1 MRIEKKRPQSLLKAL
16 EEPLEE
22 RGKDNLARRACV
34 ADWKAGNERPAT
46 WVQHS
51 AGYSLLLR
59 TRGQLN
65 WLILQTDS
73 MTATWEFWTTWPS
86 PWPWS
91 SWPHWPHWPWFQRV
105 FKIVRAA
112 TPVVQTQRVTLSIWA
127 LPKWREGGSTLLF
140 YENHYLYLVNWVER
154 RVDPTLEK
162 CAPKTCMMIVIHD
175 HILSVMSDDNYNQW
189 LYSLSHNIRNC
200 FHIISTAEWCS

>member
-1 MRIEKKRPQSLLKAL
+1 MRIEKKRPRSLLKAL
-16 EEPLEE
+16 EETVEE

-65 WLILQTDS
+65 WFILQTDS

-127 LPKWREGGSTLLF
+127 LPKWREGGQSYYF
-140 YENHYLYLVNWVER
+140 M
-154 RVDPTLEK
+154 
-162 CAPKTCMMIVIHD
+162 KTTICIWSIGLRDALIQH
-175 HILSVMSDDNYNQW
+175 
-189 LYSLSHNIRNC
+189 
-200 FHIISTAEWCS
+200 